1 MPDRRI
7 MARVRGLAGRVR
19 HRAEVLRLSLS
30 GDARDRLLGGA
41 VRNARK
47 LAARPDAFADIER
60 EREAFAR
67 RTDPLVDGTLD
78 GEGPYDRGSVADAA
92 KVSKSPRDCL
102 LLYSVVRAFEPRNVI
117 ELGTNIGI
125 SGAYIARALKD
136 SGKGGRLT
144 TLEGSPYRSR
154 LAKELHAKLD
164 LGNVSYRQGL
174 FSDTLQSTLNKM
186 SPIDVAFID
195 GHHQYEPT
203 LQYFDLIARHSSPD
217 CVFIFD
223 DIGWSDGMKK
233 AWSELRADPRL
244 PVSITFAGLGV
255 ALKKAQI

>member
-7 MARVRGLAGRVR
+7 MARLRGLAARVR
-19 HRAEVLRLSLS
+19 HRTEVLRLQFS
-30 GDARDRLLGGA
+30 GDPRDRRLGRA
-41 VRNARK
+41 VRNARR
-47 LAARPDAFADIER
+47 LAAQPDAFADIER

-78 GEGPYDRGSVADAA
+78 GEGPYDRGSIADAA

-102 LLYSVVRAFEPRNVI
+102 LLYSVVRAFEPRTVI

-154 LAKELHAKLD
+154 LAKELHTKLD
-164 LGNVSYRQGL
+164 IGNVSYRQGL
-174 FSDTLQSTLNKM
+174 FTDTLQSTLNEM
-186 SPIDVAFID
+186 PPIDVAFID

-233 AWSELRADPRL
+233 AWLELRADPRL

-255 ALKKAQI
+255 ALKKI